1 MLEYITK
8 EGDIIDKIVFDKYG
22 DVKNYLQ
29 IVLDMNRGLAKEGPI
44 LRAGIKIKL
53 PEIKIKNEKES
64 ITLW

>member
-53 PEIKIKNEKES
+53 PENQ
-64 ITLW
+64 L